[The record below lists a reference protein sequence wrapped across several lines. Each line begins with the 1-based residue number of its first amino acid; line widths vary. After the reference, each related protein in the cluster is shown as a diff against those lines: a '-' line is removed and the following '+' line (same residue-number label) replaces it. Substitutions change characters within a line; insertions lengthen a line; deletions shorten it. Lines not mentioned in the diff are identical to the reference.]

1 MPHPAGD
8 RGSATI
14 SIAVGAAV
22 VILLLAA
29 LIGGVAGVSGQQAAA
44 CTAQPAAS
52 GAAAA
57 IPARYLADYKKAGT
71 QYHIP
76 WTVLAGIGTVESS
89 NGQSTAPGVHSGTN
103 AFGAAGPMQFGVGGA
118 AGNTW
123 GGAPVHPASQHTG
136 GYGID
141 GDHDGLVDVYDPG
154 DAIPS
159 AAYFLQAHGAPASMQ
174 AALFAWNHSSSYV
187 SDVLGWAARY
197 AAGGAQAISA
207 ASSPLCQQAALG
219 PLPAGTAGT
228 AGKILTW
235 AAAQLGKPYLFGA
248 TGPDAYDCSGLAMM
262 AYRAAGLA
270 IPRTSQ
276 AQWAYGRQIPASQ
289 ARPGDL
295 VFFAGA
301 DGSPTAP
308 GHVGIIVNP
317 ATHTMI
323 DAYATGYGVEYD
335 TYGLPASKPGL
346 SPVVGFTRP

>member
-14 SIAVGAAV
+14 SIAAGAAV

-29 LIGGVAGVSGQQAAA
+29 LIGGIAGVTGQQAAA

-52 GAAAA
+52 GAAAT
-57 IPARYLADYKKAGT
+57 IPASYLADYKKAGT
-71 QYHIP
+71 QYGIP
-76 WTVLAGIGTVESS
+76 WTVLAGIGTVESD
-89 NGQSTAPGVHSGTN
+89 NGQSNLPGVHSGTN

-123 GGAPVHPASQHTG
+123 GGAPVHPATWHTG

-141 GDHDGLVDVYDPG
+141 GDHDGIVDVYDPG

-174 AALFAWNHSSSYV
+174 AALFAFNHSSAYL

-197 AAGGAQAISA
+197 AAGGAPTISA
-207 ASSPLCQQAALG
+207 PGSPLCQQAALG
-219 PLPAGTAGT
+219 PLPPGA
-228 AGKILTW
+228 AGKVLAY
-235 AAAQLGKPYLFGA
+235 AAAQLGKPYVFGA

-276 AQWAYGRQIPASQ
+276 EQWAYGRQIPANQ

-301 DGSPTAP
+301 DGTPTAP
-308 GHVGIIVNP
+308 GHVGIVINP
-317 ATHTMI
+317 AAHTMI

-335 TYGLPASKPGL
+335 TYGLPASKGGL
-346 SPVVGFTRP
+346 SPVVGFTRPPL

>member
-14 SIAVGAAV
+14 SIAAGAAV

-29 LIGGVAGVSGQQAAA
+29 LIGGIAGGTGQQAAA

-57 IPARYLADYKKAGT
+57 IPASYLTDYKQAGT
-71 QYHIP
+71 QYQIP
-76 WTVLAGIGTVESS
+76 WTVLAAIGTAESG
-89 NGQSTAPGVHSGTN
+89 NGQSGLPGVHSGTN
-103 AFGAAGPMQFGVGGA
+103 AFGAAGPMQFGTGDA

-123 GGAPVHPASQHTG
+123 GGAPVHPVSRHTG

-141 GDHDGLVDVYDPG
+141 GDHDGITDVYDPG

-159 AAYFLQAHGAPASMQ
+159 ATRFLQAHGAPGNTR
-174 AALFAWNHSSSYV
+174 AALFAWNNSSSYV
-187 SDVLGWAARY
+187 DDVLGWAAQY

-207 ASSPLCQQAALG
+207 AASPVCQQAALG
-219 PLPAGTAGT
+219 SLPPGA
-228 AGKILTW
+228 AGKVLAY
-235 AAAQLGKPYLFGA
+235 AAAQLGKPYQFGG

-276 AQWAYGRQIPASQ
+276 AQWADGRQIPASQ

-301 DGSPTAP
+301 HGTIAAP
-308 GHVGIIVNP
+308 GHVGIVVNP

-323 DAYATGYGVEYD
+323 DAYATGYGIEYD
-335 TYGLPASKPGL
+335 TYGLPSSKAGL
-346 SPVVGFTRP
+346 SPITGFTRP

>member
-1 MPHPAGD
+1 MPHPDAD

-14 SIAVGAAV
+14 SITVGAAV

-29 LIGGVAGVSGQQAAA
+29 LIGGIAGTSGQQASA

-57 IPARYLADYKKAGT
+57 IPSRYLADYKKAGT
-71 QYHIP
+71 QYSTP
-76 WTVLAGIGTVESS
+76 WTVLAGIGTVESD
-89 NGQSTAPGVHSGTN
+89 NGQSNQPGVHSGTN
-103 AFGAAGPMQFGVGGA
+103 SFGAAGPMQFGVGGA

-141 GDHDGLVDVYDPG
+141 GDHDGLADVYDPG

-159 AAYFLQAHGAPASMQ
+159 AARFLQAHGAPGNTP
-174 AALFAWNHSSSYV
+174 AALLAFNHSSSYV

-207 ASSPLCQQAALG
+207 ASSPRCQQAALG
-219 PLPAGTAGT
+219 PLPPGA
-228 AGKILTW
+228 AGKVLAY
-235 AAAQLGKPYLFGA
+235 AAAQLGKPYLFGG

-301 DGSPTAP
+301 DGTAP
-308 GHVGIIVNP
+308 GHVGIVVNP
-317 ATHTMI
+317 ATHIMI
-323 DAYATGYGVEYD
+323 DAYATGYDVEYD
-335 TYGLPASKPGL
+335 TYGLPASKGGL
-346 SPVVGFTRP
+346 SPVVGFTRPS

>member
-1 MPHPAGD
+1 MHMPHRGAD

-14 SIAVGAAV
+14 SIAAGAAV
-22 VILLLAA
+22 VILLLAII
-29 LIGGVAGVSGQQAAA
+29 IGGIAGTSRQQVAA

-52 GAAAA
+52 GTAAA
-57 IPARYLADYKKAGT
+57 IPASYLTDYKKAGT
-71 QYHIP
+71 QYQIP
-76 WTVLAGIGTVESS
+76 WTVLAGIGTVESH
-89 NGQSTAPGVHSGTN
+89 NGQADLPAVHSGTN
-103 AFGAAGPMQFGVGGA
+103 TFGAAGPMQFGTGGA
-118 AGNTW
+118 AGDTW
-123 GGAPVHPASQHTG
+123 GGAPIHPASQRTG

-141 GDHDGLVDVYDPG
+141 GDHDGITDVYDPG

-159 AAYFLQAHGAPASMQ
+159 AARFLQAHSAPSKMQ
-174 AALFAWNHSSSYV
+174 AAIFAWNHSSSYV

-207 ASSPLCQQAALG
+207 ASSPLCQQATLG
-219 PLPAGTAGT
+219 PLPPGAAGEVLAY
-228 AGKILTW
+228 
-235 AAAQLGKPYLFGA
+235 AAAQLGKPYQFGG
-248 TGPDAYDCSGLAMM
+248 TGPDAYDCSGLTMM

-276 AQWAYGRQIPASQ
+276 TQWAYARQIPASQ

-301 DGSPTAP
+301 HGTTATP
-308 GHVGIIVNP
+308 GHVGIVVNP

-335 TYGLPASKPGL
+335 TYGLPASKGGL
-346 SPVVGFTRP
+346 SPIAGFTRP

>member
-1 MPHPAGD
+1 MPHPAAD

-14 SIAVGAAV
+14 SIAAGAAV

-52 GAAAA
+52 GAAAV

-71 QYHIP
+71 QYHIQ

-141 GDHDGLVDVYDPG
+141 GDHDGLADVYDPG

-187 SDVLGWAARY
+187 SDVLDTAARY

-301 DGSPTAP
+301 DGSPIAP

-346 SPVVGFTRP
+346 SAVVGFTHP

>member
-1 MPHPAGD
+1 
-8 RGSATI
+8 
-14 SIAVGAAV
+14 

-29 LIGGVAGVSGQQAAA
+29 LTGGIAGVSGQQAAA

-52 GAAAA
+52 RAAAA
-57 IPARYLADYKKAGT
+57 IPASYLSDYKKAGT
-71 QYHIP
+71 QYGIS
-76 WTVLAGIGTVESS
+76 WTVLAGIGTIESG
-89 NGQSTAPGVHSGTN
+89 NGQSDLPGVHSGTN
-103 AFGAAGPMQFGVGGA
+103 AFGAAGPVQFGVGGA
-118 AGNTW
+118 AGDTW

-141 GDHDGLVDVYDPG
+141 GDHDGITDVYDPG

-159 AAYFLQAHGAPASMQ
+159 AARFLQSHGAPGNMQ
-174 AALFAWNHSSSYV
+174 AALFAWNHSSSYI
-187 SDVLGWAARY
+187 SDVLSWAARY

-207 ASSPLCQQAALG
+207 AASPLCQQATLG
-219 PLPAGTAGT
+219 PLPPGAAGTVLAY
-228 AGKILTW
+228 
-235 AAAQLGKPYLFGA
+235 AAAQLGKPYQFGG

-262 AYRAAGLA
+262 AYRTAGLP

-301 DGSPTAP
+301 HGTTAAP
-308 GHVGIIVNP
+308 GHVGIVVNP

-323 DAYATGYGVEYD
+323 DAYATGYGIEYD
-335 TYGLPASKPGL
+335 TYGLPSSKEGL
-346 SPVVGFTRP
+346 SPVTGFTRAWARLPAAP